1 MKLTHHISLLSTIF
15 ALGVFASACSD
26 TPDALTG
33 GRSGPGGGPNGE
45 PGGPGSEDPN
55 AAPGALECTV
65 KPEGR
70 AYKHFDGTNLADS
83 RLNENVG
90 VNRARLKPFTVMSG
104 EYSRVL
110 GTAPA
115 SLAASAGSFDDA
127 PPRWFEE
134 AQHSGVSLNAVFDIS
149 FEGCSALTK
158 AGAEYA
164 AAPTNESAAT
174 VCKSLIRKA
183 WSRSASPDEITACS
197 TLAVTKLATE
207 ADARKRWAYVC
218 ASVLSS
224 SQFLTF

>member
-1 MKLTHHISLLSTIF
+1 MKLTHHISILV
-15 ALGVFASACSD
+15 LGVCAVTAGACSD
-26 TPDALTG
+26 DPDALTG
-33 GRSGPGGGPNGE
+33 GRNGPGGANGSS
-45 PGGPGSEDPN
+45 GGANGSEDPN

-70 AYKHFDGTNLADS
+70 AYMLFDGSNLTET
-83 RLNENVG
+83 RTNENVG
-90 VNRARLKPFTVMSG
+90 VNRARLKPYSVMAG
-104 EYSRVL
+104 EYTRVL
-110 GTAPA
+110 GAPPA
-115 SLAASAGSFDDA
+115 SLATSAGSFDDA

-134 AQHSGVSLNAVFDIS
+134 AQHSGVSLNAIFDIS
-149 FEGCSALTK
+149 FQGCSVLTK

-164 AAPTNESAAT
+164 AAPTEESAGA

-183 WSRSASPDEITACS
+183 WSRSASPDEVTACT

-207 ADARKRWAYVC
+207 ADVRKRWAYVC